1 MYMCIINFDKKTV
14 FNDIKQVDES
24 AVCQLIVSLIWFSGT
39 VQELGAFSNW
49 FLYILLLVYHGL
61 TISQ

>member
-1 MYMCIINFDKKTV
+1 MV
-14 FNDIKQVDES
+14 FNDIKRVDES
-24 AVCQLIVSLIWFSGT
+24 AVCHLIVSLIWFSGM

-49 FLYILLLVYHGL
+49 CLYILLLVYHGL

>member
-1 MYMCIINFDKKTV
+1 MCIINFDKKIV

-24 AVCQLIVSLIWFSGT
+24 AVCQLIVSLIWFSGM
-39 VQELGAFSNW
+39 VQELGVFSNW

-61 TISQ
+61 TVSQ